1 MSRKRLDRLDV
12 CTKSKPAV
20 TLGRPLRHLVAIVAC
35 ALGLGALAAAQDSP
49 TTVRAG
55 LLIDGTGETRRN
67 VRIFIEG
74 DTITRIDG
82 LRGAVTHDLS
92 NLVVMPGWIDTHVHL
107 AAHFDPDGQT
117 HRSTTVETEGQAML
131 YAVANAYRTLMAGFT
146 TVQSLGN
153 PVDKDLRDW
162 IARGDVP
169 GPRVLTS
176 IRPVTADTGDA
187 DAIRRFIRS
196 LSDEGAD
203 VVKVFASAGI
213 RDGGER
219 TMSDEQIQAAC
230 GEATSQGLRTAVHA
244 YGTDVIR
251 AAILADC
258 TSIEHGNHY
267 DDDVIDLLAER
278 GTYLSPQI
286 DLLYRNYSDN
296 RERFFGIGNYTSAGF
311 ARMEQARRVG
321 IDTFIRTLTNSA
333 VKVVFSTDAVAGAH
347 GLNAE
352 ELVARVEEGRQDE
365 MAAILS
371 ATSMAAE
378 SLGLGSEIGTI
389 AAGFK
394 ADLVAVDGNPLDNI
408 TSVRNVK
415 FVMKDGQAYRNEV
428 QPVSPVAPSR
438 RRR

>member
-1 MSRKRLDRLDV
+1 MYQNAK
-12 CTKSKPAV
+12 
-20 TLGRPLRHLVAIVAC
+20 RPLTGGPPLRRLAAIVAC
-35 ALGLGALAAAQDSP
+35 VLGLGALAVAQDSP

-67 VRIFIEG
+67 VRIFVEDG
-74 DTITRIDG
+74 TITRIDG

-117 HRSTTVETEGQAML
+117 HRDTTVETEGQAML

-146 TVQSLGN
+146 TVQSLGS

-162 IARGDVP
+162 IARGDLP

-176 IRPVTADTGDA
+176 IRPVTAETGDA
-187 DAIRRFIRS
+187 EAIRRFVQS
-196 LSDEGAD
+196 LAADGAD
-203 VVKVFASAGI
+203 VVKIFASASV

-219 TMSDEQIQAAC
+219 AMSDEQIQAAC
-230 GEATSQGLRTAVHA
+230 GEATAQGLRTAVHA
-244 YGTDVIR
+244 YGTEVIR
-251 AAILADC
+251 AAILAEC
-258 TSIEHGNHY
+258 TSIEHGNRY
-267 DDDVIDLLAER
+267 DDEVIDLLAEH

-286 DLLYRNYSDN
+286 ELLYQNYFDN
-296 RERFFGIGNYTSAGF
+296 RDRFLGIGNYTSAGF
-311 ARMEQARRVG
+311 ARMEQARRIG

-333 VKVVFSTDAVAGAH
+333 VKVVFGTDAVAGAH
-347 GLNAE
+347 GLNVE

-371 ATSMAAE
+371 ATAVAAE
-378 SLGLGSEIGTI
+378 SLGLGNQIGTI
-389 AAGFK
+389 AEGFK

-408 TSVRNVK
+408 TSLRNVR
-415 FVMKDGQAYRNEV
+415 FVMKEGQVYRNEV
-428 QPVSPVAPSR
+428 PPVSPAAPSR